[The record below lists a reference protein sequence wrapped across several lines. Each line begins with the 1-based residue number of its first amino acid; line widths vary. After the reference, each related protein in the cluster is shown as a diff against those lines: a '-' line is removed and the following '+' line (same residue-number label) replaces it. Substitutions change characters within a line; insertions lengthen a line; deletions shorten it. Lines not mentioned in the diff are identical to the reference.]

1 MPLLP
6 PRSLRAPRAPRAA
19 ALTALTAALLA
30 LPACGPGAVAQAV
43 TPNAGHDTAPLARC
57 TVAASHDQPLVTE
70 WPASYKARLEAV
82 IHEGAVAVEYS
93 GCELRIVD
101 TCRIPGAYTW
111 KKTTFSTDTTDIHD
125 EDDLY
130 AKLPLGALA
139 LSGQLKTSGSLHVQT
154 SVSGQMQLV
163 SRPGDDATRGA
174 ECQKAT
180 HLVTA
185 LSIGA
190 FKLVA
195 GGAASATVGAES
207 GAVGVHGTGS
217 QTKSVL
223 RSAGDPEGCTRATQS
238 EPNADCRSPIQ
249 IFLTPI
255 RRSVPL
261 NKLSPLPDEKG

>member
-1 MPLLP
+1 MTHALFRKALASAPLVVATAL
-6 PRSLRAPRAPRAA
+6 
-19 ALTALTAALLA
+19 ALT
-30 LPACGPGAVAQAV
+30 ACGPGAFAQAV
-43 TPNAGHDTAPLARC
+43 TPNAGHDTAALARC

-82 IHEGAVAVEYS
+82 LHEGAVAVEYS

-101 TCRIPGAYTW
+101 TCRVAGAYTW
-111 KKTTFSTDTTDIHD
+111 KKTTFSTDTTDIQD

-195 GGAASATVGAES
+195 GGAASATIGAES
-207 GAVGVHGTGS
+207 GALGVHGRGS

-223 RSAGDPEGCTRATQS
+223 RSAGDPAECLRATQS
-238 EPNADCRSPIQ
+238 EPNPDCRSPIQ

-261 NKLSPLPDEKG
+261 NVLSPLPDEKG

>member
-1 MPLLP
+1 MLTAPPRLVVSRTLALMLALLP
-6 PRSLRAPRAPRAA
+6 LG
-19 ALTALTAALLA
+19 
-30 LPACGPGAVAQAV
+30 ACGPGAAAQAV
-43 TPNAGHDTAPLARC
+43 TPNGGHDVAPLARC
-57 TVAASHDQPLVTE
+57 SVAASHDQPLVTE
-70 WPASYKARLEAV
+70 WPASYKARLEAMLL
-82 IHEGAVAVEYS
+82 EGAVAVEYS
-93 GCELRIVD
+93 GCDLRIVD
-101 TCRIPGAYTW
+101 TCRVPGAYSW
-111 KKTTFSTDTTDIHD
+111 KKTTLSTDTTDIQD

-130 AKLPLGALA
+130 AKLPLGAVA

-174 ECQKAT
+174 ECSKAT

-195 GGAASATVGAES
+195 GGTAQAKIGAES
-207 GAVGVHGTGS
+207 GPLGVHGSGS
-217 QTKSVL
+217 QSKSVL
-223 RSAGDPEGCTRATQS
+223 RAAGDPAGCERATKD
-238 EPNADCRSPIQ
+238 EPNGDCRSPIQ

-261 NKLSPLPDEKG
+261 NVLSPLPSEKG